1 MLNHAEKEHAS
12 AYTAALMRTCT
23 SEEAIPLDESDLEGG
38 DELSERPRK
47 IHSNLSLSGSQWLLQ
62 AAETVFGSTSI
73 SPDIMTEEPAGRRR
87 PLLLVAVAAAI
98 EKEAEFMKRGN
109 EEALQQHASAFPT
122 RKLLQQ
128 RSDEAFDLVRFLLAR
143 GASLYMPSETGIF
156 PLEHAIKKRSLRVC
170 VLFCQSA

>member
-1 MLNHAEKEHAS
+1 MHV
-12 AYTAALMRTCT
+12 RTN
-23 SEEAIPLDESDLEGG
+23 EEAIPLDESDMERGE
-38 DELSERPRK
+38 ELSKRPRK
-47 IHSNLSLSGSQWLLQ
+47 IQGNLSLSGSQWLLQ
-62 AAETVFGSTSI
+62 AAETVFGTTSI

-98 EKEAEFMKRGN
+98 EKEAEFMRREN
-109 EEALQQHASAFPT
+109 EGVFQQHAPALPT

-128 RSDEAFDLVRFLLAR
+128 RSEEAFDLVRFLLAR

-170 VLFCQSA
+170 ILFWQST